1 MVESCLPAAAE
12 MDVAERAEIAVA
24 ARACR
29 RVSAAQGA
37 PPCTLAHDDAG
48 VAMTDGGPVSSATAE
63 PARGPEADELPGGAR
78 SVVRQES
85 GWPYWPAVG
94 VGILGLVV
102 LGLLVWVAASTYNSN
117 ENRLLELRVRDAGAL
132 IAELLPSVQ
141 TPLASAAALA
151 DASGGDVQKFR
162 SFVTPYVP
170 RQYASVSL
178 WRLGT
183 AHPMPL
189 SVVGA
194 APVLA
199 TSPTRA
205 AAFFAQAA
213 RSAQLA
219 MIGFLHGPRPR
230 LGYAFTSPGLTG
242 HFVAYA
248 ESALPANRRSK
259 LQGSSAFA
267 DLHYALYLG
276 RTQDTSQLVLT
287 DLTSLPIRA
296 RHASVTIPF
305 GNSAFTF
312 VVTPKHPLDGTFAQR
327 LPWAIAIIGVLISL
341 GAAAL
346 TARLLVRRDQAE
358 RLARSLER
366 VAEENRRLYAQQR
379 TIAQTLQH
387 ALLPD
392 RLPKIPGVET
402 AARYEAGVEGV
413 EVGGDWYDLIG
424 LDDRRLLLVV
434 GDVSG
439 RGLRAASTM
448 AQLRFAIHAYAAQ
461 GDPPGVI
468 LSKLSRL
475 ISVNRS
481 GQLATILCA
490 LVEVETRN
498 VTVTSAGHLPPLL
511 ISDGSGEFIQ
521 SEVGVP
527 IGVSARA
534 RYVSTAVAA
543 PPAATLLAFTDGLVE
558 RRGESIDAGLARL
571 ARAATSHPA
580 ALDELLDRLVEDL
593 RTGHGDDDT
602 AIAGLR
608 WTD

>member
-1 MVESCLPAAAE
+1 LQGGLKSPLQ
-12 MDVAERAEIAVA
+12 DGRAG
-24 ARACR
+24 
-29 RVSAAQGA
+29 VSWLGEFVRT
-37 PPCTLAHDDAG
+37 CTLSHDAAG
-48 VAMTDGGPVSSATAE
+48 VAMTDGGPVSNAAAE
-63 PARGPEADELPGGAR
+63 LARGTEGDELPGGTDPLAR
-78 SVVRQES
+78 ERSR
-85 GWPYWPAVG
+85 WPYWPVLGVAV
-94 VGILGLVV
+94 LGLVV
-102 LGLLVWVAASTYNSN
+102 TGMLVWLAATTYSSN
-117 ENRLLELRVRDAGAL
+117 ENRLLKLRVSDAGAL
-132 IAELLPSVQ
+132 IQEALPTVQ

-151 DASGGDVQKFR
+151 DATGGDVEKFR
-162 SFVTPYVP
+162 TFIAPYVP

-183 AHPMPL
+183 AQPMPL

-194 APVLA
+194 APVIA
-199 TSPTRA
+199 ASPTRA
-205 AAFFAQAA
+205 AAFFARAA
-213 RSAQLA
+213 RGAQLSV
-219 MIGFLHGPRPR
+219 IGFLHGRRPR

-242 HFVAYA
+242 RFVAYA
-248 ESALPANRRSK
+248 ESALPASRRSR
-259 LQGSSAFA
+259 LQSSSSFT

-276 RTQDTSQLVLT
+276 RTQNTAQLLLT
-287 DLTSLPIRA
+287 DLTSLPIRG
-296 RHASVTIPF
+296 RRASISIPF
-305 GNSAFTF
+305 GDNAFTF
-312 VVTPKHPLDGTFAQR
+312 VVSPKHPLQGTFAER
-327 LPWAIAIIGVLISL
+327 LPWAIAIIGVLLSL

-346 TARLLVRRDQAE
+346 TARLLARRDQAE

-366 VAEENRRLYAQQR
+366 IAEENRRLYAQQR

-392 RLPKIPGVET
+392 RLPTIRGVET

-448 AQLRFAIHAYAAQ
+448 AELRFAIHAYAAQ
-461 GDPPGVI
+461 DDPPAVI

-475 ISVNRS
+475 VNVDRG

-490 LVEVETRN
+490 LVDVEARN

-511 ISDGSGEFIQ
+511 ISDGSGEFIRSQ
-521 SEVGVP
+521 VGMP
-527 IGVSARA
+527 IGVSANA
-534 RYVSTAVAA
+534 TYASTAVAA

-571 ARAATSHPA
+571 ERAATSQPA

-593 RTGHGDDDT
+593 RTGQGEDDT

-608 WTD
+608 WMD

>member
-1 MVESCLPAAAE
+1 
-12 MDVAERAEIAVA
+12 
-24 ARACR
+24 
-29 RVSAAQGA
+29 
-37 PPCTLAHDDAG
+37 
-48 VAMTDGGPVSSATAE
+48 MTDGGPVSSTAAE
-63 PARGPEADELPGGAR
+63 SPGTEGDSRAGGAR
-78 SVVRQES
+78 RVGRNGS

-94 VGILGLVV
+94 VGALGFVV
-102 LGLLVWVAASTYNSN
+102 TGLLVWLAAATYNSN
-117 ENRLLELRVRDAGAL
+117 ENRLLNLRVRDAGAL

-151 DASGGDVQKFR
+151 DATGGDVQKFR
-162 SFVTPYVP
+162 SFIGSYVP

-178 WRLGT
+178 WRLG
-183 AHPMPL
+183 AARPMPL

-194 APVLA
+194 APLLA
-199 TSPTRA
+199 TSPARA
-205 AAFFAQAA
+205 AAFFAAAA
-213 RSAQLA
+213 RSSELSV
-219 MIGFLHGPRPR
+219 IGFLQGPRRR

-242 HFVAYA
+242 RFVAYA

-259 LQGSSAFA
+259 LQSSSSFA

-276 RTQDTSQLVLT
+276 RTQDTSQLLVT
-287 DLTSLPIRA
+287 DLTTLPIRA
-296 RHASVTIPF
+296 RHASISIGF
-305 GNSAFTF
+305 GDSAFTF

-327 LPWAIAIIGVLISL
+327 LPWAIAIIGLLISL

-346 TARLLVRRDQAE
+346 TARLLARRDQAE

-366 VAEENRRLYAQQR
+366 IAEENRRLYAQQR

-392 RLPKIPGVET
+392 RLPKIRGVET

-424 LDDRRLLLVV
+424 LDDHRLLLVV

-461 GDPPGVI
+461 NDPPAVI

-475 ISVNRS
+475 VNVNRS

-490 LVEVETRN
+490 LVDVETRN

-527 IGVSARA
+527 IGVSTKA
-534 RYVSTAVAA
+534 RYASTAVAA

-571 ARAATSHPA
+571 ERAATSHPA
-580 ALDELLDRLVEDL
+580 ALDDLLDRLVEDL
-593 RTGHGDDDT
+593 RTGQGDDDT